1 MMSQLTLDTYIPHFP
16 DYELYAKI
24 KYRNV
29 RVFALNSKGRKTS
42 RHGQFRGYGNV
53 HVYVQTSNG
62 FDHRFRHD
70 QIVSIEVIP

>member
-1 MMSQLTLDTYIPHFP
+1 MSQLTLDTYIPHFP
-16 DYELYAKI
+16 DYALYEKI

-29 RVFALNSKGRKTS
+29 RVFALNSKGGKTS

-53 HVYVQTSNG
+53 HIYIEASNG
-62 FDHRFRHD
+62 FNHRFRHE